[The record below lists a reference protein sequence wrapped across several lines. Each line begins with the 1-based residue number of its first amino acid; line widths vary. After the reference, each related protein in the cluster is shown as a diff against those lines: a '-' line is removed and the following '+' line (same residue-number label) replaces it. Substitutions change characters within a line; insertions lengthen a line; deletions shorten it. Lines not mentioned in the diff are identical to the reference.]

1 MNRVFLGA
9 IVTIAP
15 LFIDGEPADTYGH
28 CQATVL
34 RFSGAD
40 ALVEILGGEEVW
52 LPLRRIALA

>member
-52 LPLRRIALA
+52 LPLRRIALT